1 MPNDPRHE
9 NDRPSRNHDLTAR
22 AVTIFQRRSPRPLSE
37 EDGRESL
44 RNLTGFFAELLSW
57 KREDDAAARAAGG
70 AR

>member
-1 MPNDPRHE
+1 MPNEQRQE
-9 NDRPSRNHDLTAR
+9 SDRPPREADLTTR
-22 AVTIFQRRSPRPLSE
+22 TVTILQRRTPRRLSP

>member
-1 MPNDPRHE
+1 MQTSPVPDEKPTPADAMTE
-9 NDRPSRNHDLTAR
+9 KALK
-22 AVTIFQRRSPRPLSE
+22 VFQRRTSRALTR
-37 EDGRESL
+37 EDGRDSQ